1 MQYADV
7 ECLAV
12 RSSLAKIIVLILAVH
27 HFRNKP
33 LVLSG
38 NSYVFNPGLFQ
49 GSAPD
54 LFAGIASDG
63 AENSLDGPLSLFAA
77 SFADASTADA
87 APLVYRE
94 DGILGLGENLI

>member
-1 MQYADV
+1 M
-7 ECLAV
+7 

-63 AENSLDGPLSLFAA
+63 AENSLDGPLSLFVA

-87 APLVYRE
+87 ASLEYRE
-94 DGILGLGENLI
+94 DGILAILGLGENLT